1 LVIYPASYQD
11 ARSAKHK
18 NTKHRFVQKLT
29 SRDIA
34 AARVI
39 GLWTEQLSIR
49 GSICYKSKRRFS
61 TQPCNLPSLL
71 SNPRVKRPG
80 RESDYSELGIRRD
93 IFLSIRPGV
102 VHSECL
108 KTLSTG
114 QLASSQSS
122 RVAESE
128 KSAQLHKKCPPLY
141 GSRSFIAFWRS
152 VAFICRY
159 SAAQRSNCPDH
170 AVLN

>member
-1 LVIYPASYQD
+1 MCH
-11 ARSAKHK
+11 KHV
-18 NTKHRFVQKLT
+18 NHLFVQKL

-34 AARVI
+34 AGTVI
-39 GLWTEQLSIR
+39 RLWTEQLSIR
-49 GSICYKSKRRFS
+49 GSIRYKSKRRFS

-80 RESDYSELGIRRD
+80 RESDYSELGVRRD
-93 IFLSIRPGV
+93 NLSTRPGV

-114 QLASSQSS
+114 QLASTQSS
-122 RVAESE
+122 RVAESQG
-128 KSAQLHKKCPPLY
+128 AQLHKKCRPWY

-170 AVLN
+170 AVLTV